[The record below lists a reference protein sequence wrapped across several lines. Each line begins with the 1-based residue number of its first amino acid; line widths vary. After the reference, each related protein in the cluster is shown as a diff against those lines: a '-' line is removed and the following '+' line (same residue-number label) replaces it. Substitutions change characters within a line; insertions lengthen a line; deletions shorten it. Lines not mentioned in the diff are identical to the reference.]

1 MTKPVSEQRREH
13 LNLFLSVDG
22 DYDKY
27 ADARGVSRTHA
38 SKCINR
44 LRREFPEEM
53 KPYPPATGGRS
64 NVLSDAV
71 LLDTIRVYAQT
82 NSQSQAA
89 RSLGLSRGAL
99 QQRLYAAETR
109 GLTLNMGQNEARAAV
124 SRSLPR
130 KGQISRYVVTC
141 AQSDTHL
148 HEDTWNSLL
157 ALADYYDAEIL
168 VSTFTYVHRM
178 EGSAKR
184 GTNKEQ
190 DGLWYDPRIEPY
202 VCDQMVELAP
212 TLVWNGHMNI
222 LPTAVDPLSGMD
234 TYNGSKSSIFP
245 HAKLALKSIAA
256 MIAGAHPKFQYT
268 TGVATRRNYISKK
281 AGQKAEFDHVYGGL
295 LVEVEATGD
304 WWVRQLITDSKGRIV
319 DLDVVAYPNG
329 STAPVVGTSAI
340 QWGDIHEDLLEGWMF
355 DALWGEQGMGH
366 QLKPRYQF
374 MHDML
379 DFGRQSHHNRNKPH
393 ERFKLMVQGKTSVR
407 QEINQLACFLANSRI
422 DGCESIVVPSNHHE
436 HLGRWLAETDWRADL
451 ENAEFYMDA
460 QRDFLAAIR
469 RGESFDPLRWA
480 VEREGIEL
488 SHVRW
493 LEDDEPFYICADKTD
508 GGIAM
513 HLHGDNGPNGARG
526 SLRNL
531 AKLGHKCCIGHSHS
545 AGIYNGA
552 WQTGVTAVLRMAY
565 NKGSPS
571 SWSHSHILIHLNGK
585 RQMLTMRGPRWRAG
599 L

>member
-1 MTKPVSEQRREH
+1 MTKPVSEQRREY

-53 KPYPPATGGRS
+53 KPYPAAAGGRS

-130 KGQISRYVVTC
+130 KGQINRYVVTC

-148 HEDTWNSLL
+148 HEDTWKSLL
-157 ALADYYDAEIL
+157 ALADHYDAEVL
-168 VSTFTYVHRM
+168 VSTFTYVHRL

-256 MIAGAHPKFQYT
+256 MVAGAHPKFQYT
-268 TGVATRRNYISKK
+268 TGVATRRNYIQKK

-295 LVEVEATGD
+295 IVEVDSDGE
-304 WWVRQLITDSKGRIV
+304 WFVRQLITDSKGRIV
-319 DLDVVAYPNG
+319 DLDVVAYPDG
-329 STAPVVGTSAI
+329 RIEPVLGVEAI

-355 DALWGEQGMGH
+355 DALWGDHGMGH
-366 QLKPRYQF
+366 RLKPRYQF

-407 QEINQLACFLANSRI
+407 QEINQLACFLANSQI

-460 QRDFLAAIR
+460 QRDLLAAIR

-488 SHVRW
+488 GHVRW

-552 WQTGVTAVLRMAY
+552 WQTGVTAALRMAY

-571 SWSHSHILIHLNGK
+571 SWSHSHIVVHRNGK
-585 RQMLTMRGPRWRAG
+585 RQMITMRGKRWRA
-599 L
+599 